1 MNVPATMMQRVASRT
16 KLQVLVPYLG
26 EKVIATA
33 AVENGLFTYPIGSVG
48 TLDSIT
54 RKEGGE
60 PVAVVVFDNCPLQ
73 DWVEVDHQDLMPL
86 EFVEVQPGWF
96 LRDVS
101 PHKNLA
107 AQS

>member
-1 MNVPATMMQRVASRT
+1 MNAPASMIQRVATRT

-33 AVENGLFTYPIGSVG
+33 PVENGLFTYPIGSVG

-54 RKEGGE
+54 SKAGGE

-86 EFVEVQPGWF
+86 EFVEVQPGWM
-96 LRDVS
+96 LREVS
-101 PHKNLA
+101 PRKNLSA
-107 AQS
+107 